1 MSENLTEEDMR
12 RALFGGASPVPTAS
26 YSSRQ
31 ELQARSRPSAPTTKP
46 TRSGTSKLRV
56 ILHVSK
62 EYEGEV
68 EDFVHDVSTL
78 STLLAEQE
86 AKAAA
91 RKKRYKYMEV
101 LSVKAI

>member
-12 RALFGGASPVPTAS
+12 CALFGGASPVPTAN

-31 ELQARSRPSAPTTKP
+31 EVQARSRPSAPTTKP

-68 EDFVHDVSTL
+68 EVFVHDVSPL

-91 RKKRYKYMEV
+91 MKKTYKYMEV
-101 LSVKAI
+101 VSVKAI